1 MKKYA
6 NILLAAISTITLICI
21 LSMVYISLDG
31 VAESYKTLDS
41 DQKQKTIEEWRD
53 SQAQ

>member
-6 NILLAAISTITLICI
+6 NIVLASISTIALICI

-31 VAESYKTLDS
+31 VVKSYKTLDS
-41 DQKQKTIEEWRD
+41 DQKQKTIEEW
-53 SQAQ
+53 QNQ